1 MVMYYHVLN
10 NIYVV
15 RGAKYC
21 CIYDLPNNRLHKIT
35 NLACDI
41 LDKVILGENI
51 LDIHEKKFMDS
62 LVQLGVV
69 HEVSSPILDYRS
81 IEQDYSYERKIDF
94 AWIEITNSCN
104 LKCIHCY
111 NEYASISKTMLSL
124 DDFKYI
130 VDQLCSVGIQKV
142 QLIGGEPF
150 VLKKETLY
158 SMMDYLS
165 TKVKSFEIFTNGTI
179 ATDEDW
185 KEIKSR
191 YDNISVATSLHSYI
205 KNEHEYV
212 TQIKGSFQKSENTIR
227 ILRTLNIPFR
237 YVGTLIGGVN
247 IGKTEEL
254 GAPSRRDFVRLSGK
268 ANLSLY
274 DDKLLKE
281 RIITKES
288 MHLGNLKDSI
298 KSIYEENCFSTHL
311 YIGSNLNVYPC
322 PMERRLCHG
331 NLKDV
336 PLKKILKPQ
345 ILNFSKKEVEGCKDC
360 EYRYLCRDCRADSL
374 NGDLREKPWY
384 CTYNPYEGTWETFD
398 EFKKRIL

>member
-1 MVMYYHVLN
+1 MYYHVLN

-35 NLACDI
+35 NIACDI

-111 NEYASISKTMLSL
+111 NEHASISKTMLSL

-165 TKVKSFEIFTNGTI
+165 AKVKSFEIFTNGTI

-212 TQIKGSFQKSENTIR
+212 TQIKGSFQKSQNTIR

-311 YIGSNLNVYPC
+311 YIVSNLNVY
-322 PMERRLCHG
+322 
-331 NLKDV
+331 
-336 PLKKILKPQ
+336 Q
-345 ILNFSKKEVEGCKDC
+345 
-360 EYRYLCRDCRADSL
+360 
-374 NGDLREKPWY
+374 
-384 CTYNPYEGTWETFD
+384 
-398 EFKKRIL
+398 